1 MSTVERP
8 PAGTVERPPAGT
20 VERPPAGTVERR
32 SASVLGP
39 WRGGS
44 AGGAGRRGLAEAP
57 RRWRAGSDGDGRDR
71 GIDGLRA
78 YAIGGVVFGHWLV
91 TALVLGPDGA
101 LRTASPLAAMPALA
115 PLTWLFQTLGLFFFV
130 SGYASARS
138 LRSATARG
146 LDPARWLRRRL
157 GRLGRPV
164 LLLLGGWLTVLAVAA
179 LLGAPAATLRTAAT
193 LVISPLWFLLPLVLL
208 IASTAPLARLLDR
221 YGPVRLAVPAV
232 ALVTLSDL
240 AGRSADLSGWPVP
253 LPGDGAW
260 RVPVAVLAGWL
271 LPYLLGMA
279 FADGR
284 LGGRRTAVGLLLA
297 GAAGMAGLGWAG
309 YPLSAVGVPG
319 DGVSNLDP
327 PSLFA
332 VCLALAQI
340 GAALLLRPALAGALA
355 RPGRWAPVHRL
366 NTVAMSVY
374 LWHQS
379 TLLGVT
385 ALAALAVRLADAGPV
400 PGLHTAPAGS
410 GWVAARLVWLPLLV
424 LVLYVLVGRA
434 GGDRQVR

>member
-1 MSTVERP
+1 MSVL
-8 PAGTVERPPAGT
+8 
-20 VERPPAGTVERR
+20 ERR
-32 SASVLGP
+32 RIDRPAP
-39 WRGGS
+39 PRHRTPPD
-44 AGGAGRRGLAEAP
+44 GA
-57 RRWRAGSDGDGRDR
+57 GRDR

-91 TALVLGPDGA
+91 TALVLGSDGA
-101 LRTASPLAAMPALA
+101 LHTASPLASMPALT
-115 PLTWLFQTLGLFFFV
+115 PVTWLFQTLGLFFFV

-146 LDPARWLRRRL
+146 LDPARWLGRRL

-164 LLLLGGWLTVLAVAA
+164 LLLLGGWLAVLAVAA
-179 LLGAPAATLRTAAT
+179 LLGTPAGTLRTAAT
-193 LVISPLWFLLPLVLL
+193 LVVSPLWFLLPLVLL
-208 IASTAPLARLLDR
+208 IASTAPLARALDR

-240 AGRSADLSGWPVP
+240 AGRIGEASGWPVS
-253 LPGDGAW
+253 LPGDGGW

-279 FADGR
+279 LADGR
-284 LGGRRTAVGLLLA
+284 LGGRRTAVGLLLG
-297 GAAGMAGLGWAG
+297 GAAGMAVLGWAG

-319 DGVSNLDP
+319 DGMSNLDP

-332 VCLALAQI
+332 VCLALAQV
-340 GAALLLRPALAGALA
+340 GVALLVRPVLGRALA
-355 RPGRWAPVHRL
+355 RPNRWAPVNRL
-366 NTVAMSVY
+366 NAVAISVY

-385 ALAALAVRLADAGPV
+385 ALAALAARLAGTGAV
-400 PGLHTAPAGS
+400 PGLHTAPDGP
-410 GWVAARLVWLPLLV
+410 GWVAARLAWLPLLL
-424 LVLYVLVGRA
+424 LVLSVLVGRA
-434 GGDRQVR
+434 GGDRRRRSGGVQGSLDRPGR

>member
-1 MSTVERP
+1 MSLL
-8 PAGTVERPPAGT
+8 
-20 VERPPAGTVERR
+20 ERR
-32 SASVLGP
+32 P
-39 WRGGS
+39 TD
-44 AGGAGRRGLAEAP
+44 GAAP
-57 RRWRAGSDGDGRDR
+57 HPPSRAGSDGGGRDR
-71 GIDGLRA
+71 GVDGLRA

-101 LRTASPLAAMPALA
+101 LRPASPLAAMPALV
-115 PLTWLFQTLGLFFFV
+115 PVTWLFQTLGLFFFV

-138 LRSATARG
+138 LRSAAARG
-146 LDPARWLRRRL
+146 LGPARWLRRRL

-164 LLLLGGWLTVLAVAA
+164 LLLLGGWLAVLAVAA
-179 LLGAPAATLRTAAT
+179 LLGTPAGTLRTAAT
-193 LVISPLWFLLPLVLL
+193 LVVSPLWFLLPLVVL
-208 IASTAPLARLLDR
+208 IASTAPLARALDR

-240 AGRSADLSGWPVP
+240 AGRSGDPSGWPVP
-253 LPGDGAW
+253 LPGDGVW

-279 FADGR
+279 LADGR

-297 GAAGMAGLGWAG
+297 GAAGMAGLGGAG

-319 DGVSNLDP
+319 DGMSNLDP

-332 VCLALAQI
+332 VSLALAQV
-340 GAALLLRPALAGALA
+340 GAALLVRPALAGALA
-355 RPGRWAPVHRL
+355 RPGRWAPVSRL
-366 NTVAMSVY
+366 NTVAISVY

-385 ALAALAVRLADAGPV
+385 ALATLAARLAGTGPV
-400 PGLHTAPAGS
+400 PGLHTVPDGP
-410 GWVAARLVWLPLLV
+410 GWVAARLAWLPLLV
-424 LVLYVLVGRA
+424 LVLSVLVGRA
-434 GGDRQVR
+434 GGDRRRRRHRHAKGRRPGGFRTPRTGTDSEPSST

>member
-1 MSTVERP
+1 MSVLDRRRTDSAAP
-8 PAGTVERPPAGT
+8 DTSAPAG
-20 VERPPAGTVERR
+20 
-32 SASVLGP
+32 
-39 WRGGS
+39 GGS
-44 AGGAGRRGLAEAP
+44 
-57 RRWRAGSDGDGRDR
+57 RDR
-71 GIDGLRA
+71 GVDGLRA

-101 LRTASPLAAMPALA
+101 LRTASPLAAMPALV
-115 PLTWLFQTLGLFFFV
+115 PVTWLLQTLGLFFFV

-138 LRSATARG
+138 FGTAAARG
-146 LDPARWLRRRL
+146 LGTAGWLRRRL
-157 GRLGRPV
+157 GRLGGPV
-164 LLLLGGWLTVLAVAA
+164 LFLVGGWLLVLAVAA
-179 LLGAPAATLRTAAT
+179 LLGTPAGTLRTAAT
-193 LVISPLWFLLPLVLL
+193 LVVSPLWFLLPLVVL
-208 IASTAPLARLLDR
+208 IACTGPLRRALHR

-240 AGRSADLSGWPVP
+240 AGRVGDPSGWPVP

-279 FADGR
+279 LADGR
-284 LGGRRTAVGLLLA
+284 LGGRRTAVGLLLG
-297 GAAGMAGLGWAG
+297 GAAGMAVLGWAG

-319 DGVSNLDP
+319 DGMSNLDP

-340 GAALLLRPALAGALA
+340 SVALLVRPTLGRVLA
-355 RPGRWAPVHRL
+355 RPARWAPVQRL
-366 NTVAMSVY
+366 NAVAVSVY

-385 ALAALAVRLADAGPV
+385 ALAALAARLADTGAV
-400 PGLHTAPAGS
+400 PGLHTAPDGP
-410 GWVAARLVWLPLLV
+410 GWVLARLAWLPLLA
-424 LVLYVLVGRA
+424 LVLSVLVGRRRRPPTVPGQRPPA
-434 GGDRQVR
+434 GPDGAPNAMHRYGQ